1 MRYLGHPR
9 VFLHHDFYESQ
20 SGIRKAR
27 SRPAEAQL
35 GALHG
40 MTSYLHDDN
49 SLTLHFL
56 LFFVSSFFPKTNN
69 KIQITKKG

>member
-40 MTSYLHDDN
+40 MTSYLHDGN
-49 SLTLHFL
+49 SDSTFFIVLSQQLLTKNQLWL
-56 LFFVSSFFPKTNN
+56 C
-69 KIQITKKG
+69 